1 MKYLPILFL
10 LCCAAPALAAETL
23 VFACERT
30 ENNDTEAYELKI
42 SPASKIQKAKAYLD
56 GRDLDRADELGRQA
70 IKNVVVTDAA
80 VLITMEAHF
89 PPESF
94 DGIQYGAGSVE
105 TIINLNRL
113 TGQLRKAET
122 IQGGILS
129 ASSGAGTKIYQEQC
143 TAMKNP

>member
-1 MKYLPILFL
+1 M
-10 LCCAAPALAAETL
+10 
-23 VFACERT
+23 FACERT

-42 SPASKIQKAKAYLD
+42 SPASKIQKAKVYLD

-80 VLITMEAHF
+80 VLIMMEAHF
-89 PPESF
+89 PAESF

-105 TIINLNRL
+105 TIVNLNRL

-129 ASSGAGTKIYQEQC
+129 ASLGTGTRIYQEQC